1 MKRILLAAILTGSLL
16 LLSACDAP
24 CNEEVLKS
32 KLEEVGEKMQEIA
45 ESGDMGKLMAVA
57 AFSQKLNKLKDA
69 DQDNLEPACEAV
81 DELLAEIDDL

>member
-1 MKRILLAAILTGSLL
+1 MNRIVLAAILTGSLL

-24 CNEEVLKS
+24 CNEQVLES

-45 ESGDMGKLMAVA
+45 ESGDMGKLMKVA
-57 AFSQKLNKLKDA
+57 AFSQKLSKLQGA
-69 DQDNLEPACEAV
+69 DKNNLQPACDAV